1 MSACPPVDRL
11 LAFASG
17 ELADDRAVE
26 VETHIDSCGE
36 CRAALSN
43 LARQGGPPPTLGRYR
58 IDTVL
63 GSGGM
68 GIVYRAYDPQ
78 LARPIAIKVV
88 KRAGDDTAGR
98 ARLVREAQALAR
110 LSHPN
115 VCHVY
120 DVGTEGDEVWVAMEL
135 IDGVSLRQWAEQHRD
150 RDALIEVLLGA
161 AEGIA
166 AAHAAGLVHRDIKP
180 ENVLVTRDGR
190 AIVTDF
196 GLARHED
203 AIDPRAST
211 ISNDPHLTATGA
223 IAGTPAYLA
232 PEQLLGDPIDA
243 RVDQFA
249 WAVMTYE
256 LVTGTKPFPIVF
268 AVRVEAIRHG
278 LTPPASLPPALASAL
293 VRAMQAAPADRFAS
307 MRELI
312 AAIRAQAGRK
322 HGLVPARGRKPAI
335 AALVVL
341 GAGAGLAAAWQLTRT
356 AHTTRTTRDDDT
368 HVQVASARDLAPTA
382 TAPTAPAPAAIAPQ
396 PAPALTPDAA
406 LSAVAVAPAPPS
418 PAKAIPPT
426 TNPVP
431 VPARKQKR
439 TEPEIH
445 ATNPVQAPPPVA
457 PAATGSGSSGGLTAR
472 QQQILDSLDPP
483 YCRSCAVASV
493 DAFCEIPY
501 DFANPETKRRRE
513 VVDWGR
519 VTKVTTEHGKLGDR
533 PVTLNIVELQG
544 QRDTYRFKDELVV
557 GRLQTQVGALLAIC
571 PEEEDDF
578 WQLSGGPTYKTRA
591 VITLSAPPRVQDAAK
606 FQALHIPDIRLAA
619 ASVNKSLERLDPS
632 RRYLVYAEVK
642 ADDGALWK
650 MDRYWLDASGAK
662 SASKLAA
669 KKRFW
674 MVVEKPEIVERD
686 GDKRLLVHA
695 VAILDEIFP

>member
-17 ELADDRAVE
+17 ELADEKSAE
-26 VETHIDSCGE
+26 VEGHIDSCAE

-43 LARQGGPPPTLGRYR
+43 YAKGGPPPALGRYR

-78 LARPIAIKVV
+78 LARPVAIKVV
-88 KRAGDDTAGR
+88 RRAGEDTAGR

-120 DVGTEGDEVWVAMEL
+120 DVGSEGDEVWVAMEL
-135 IDGVSLRQWAEQHRD
+135 IDGVSLRQWAEQHRE
-150 RDALIEVLLGA
+150 REGLLTVLLGA

-203 AIDPRAST
+203 AINPHAST
-211 ISNDPHLTATGA
+211 LSNDPHLTATGA

-232 PEQLLGDPIDA
+232 PEQLLGDPIDS

-249 WAVMTYE
+249 WAVMAYE
-256 LVTGTKPFPIVF
+256 MLTGSKPFPIIF
-268 AVRVEAIRHG
+268 AVRVEAIRQG
-278 LTPPASLPPALASAL
+278 LTPPPSLPGPIAHAL
-293 VRAMQAAPADRFAS
+293 VRAMSASPADRFAT

-312 AAIRAQAGRK
+312 AALRSQQT
-322 HGLVPARGRKPAI
+322 LVPKRGRAPAV
-335 AALVVL
+335 AGLVVL
-341 GAGAGLAAAWQLTRT
+341 GAGVVLAGAWQLTR
-356 AHTTRTTRDDDT
+356 AADPKPDKP
-368 HVQVASARDLAPTA
+368 VQVAAAKNLAPIPTA
-382 TAPTAPAPAAIAPQ
+382 TPPISIAPDAAGVPPDAGTSIAVAAPSAAAAAAKAAVNKPKAKDAPAAG
-396 PAPALTPDAA
+396 
-406 LSAVAVAPAPPS
+406 SASMQASVTPAPPP
-418 PAKAIPPT
+418 PAGS
-426 TNPVP
+426 N
-431 VPARKQKR
+431 
-439 TEPEIH
+439 
-445 ATNPVQAPPPVA
+445 
-457 PAATGSGSSGGLTAR
+457 TGITPR

-483 YCRSCAVASV
+483 YCRSCAIASI

-501 DFANPETKRRRE
+501 DFANPETKRRHE
-513 VVDWGR
+513 VVDWGK
-519 VTKVTTEHGKLGDR
+519 VTKITTEKGSLGDR
-533 PVTLNIVELQG
+533 PLALNIITLQG
-544 QRDTYRFKDELVV
+544 QRATYRFKDELLV

-578 WQLSGGPTYKTRA
+578 YQLSGGPTFKTRA
-591 VITLSAPPRVQDAAK
+591 VATLSAPPRMTDVAK
-606 FQALHIPDIRLAA
+606 YQAIHIPDLRLAA
-619 ASVNKSLERLDPS
+619 SGVNKKLDNRIDPA
-632 RRYLVYAEVK
+632 RRYLINAKVES
-642 ADDGALWK
+642 DDGTLWK
-650 MDRYWLDASGAK
+650 MDRYWMDASGAK
-662 SASKLAA
+662 GAAKLAA
-669 KKRFW
+669 KKRYW
-674 MVVEKPEIVERD
+674 MIVEKPDFFETVP
-686 GDKRLLVHA
+686 GDKRLVVHA

>member
-11 LAFASG
+11 IAFASG
-17 ELADDRAVE
+17 ELTDDKSADIE
-26 VETHIDSCGE
+26 QHIDSCGE

-43 LARQGGPPPTLGRYR
+43 FAKGGPPPALGRYR

-78 LARPIAIKVV
+78 LARPVAIKVV
-88 KRAGDDTAGR
+88 RRAGDDEAGR

-120 DVGTEGDEVWVAMEL
+120 DVGSEGDEVWVAMEL
-135 IDGVSLRQWAEQHRD
+135 IDGVSLRQWCEQHRD
-150 RDALIEVLLGA
+150 RDEIVTVLLGA

-203 AIDPRAST
+203 AINPHAST
-211 ISNDPHLTATGA
+211 WGNDPHLTATGA

-249 WAVMTYE
+249 WAVMAYE
-256 LVTGTKPFPIVF
+256 LLTGQKPFPIVF
-268 AVRVEAIRHG
+268 AVRVEAIRQG
-278 LTPPASLPPALASAL
+278 LAAPASLPGPIANAL
-293 VRAMQAAPADRFAS
+293 VRAMAAAPTDRFPT
-307 MRELI
+307 MRDLMAAMRAQPGRRALVPKRGRA
-312 AAIRAQAGRK
+312 AAIAGIAV
-322 HGLVPARGRKPAI
+322 LV
-335 AALVVL
+335 
-341 GAGAGLAAAWQLTRT
+341 AGAGVVGAWQLTHEPEP
-356 AHTTRTTRDDDT
+356 APKP
-368 HVQVASARDLAPTA
+368 VQVAAAKNIAPLPTA
-382 TAPTAPAPAAIAPQ
+382 TPPVATAPATTTPIAA
-396 PAPALTPDAA
+396 PDAA
-406 LSAVAVAPAPPS
+406 VAAAPPPQVRAAAPPTTTPAVAAPKKTDKQPDKTQSMQATTTPAPAPP
-418 PAKAIPPT
+418 
-426 TNPVP
+426 
-431 VPARKQKR
+431 
-439 TEPEIH
+439 
-445 ATNPVQAPPPVA
+445 
-457 PAATGSGSSGGLTAR
+457 AAGSNAGLTPR
-472 QQQILDSLDPP
+472 QQQILDSMDPP
-483 YCRSCAVASV
+483 YCRSCAIASI

-501 DFANPETKRRRE
+501 DFANPETKRRQE
-513 VVDWGR
+513 VVDWGK
-519 VTKVTTEHGKLGDR
+519 VTKVGVEQGKLGDR
-533 PVTLNIVELQG
+533 PVSLNIITLQG
-544 QRDTYRFKDELVV
+544 QRGTYRFKDELLV
-557 GRLQTQVGALLAIC
+557 GRLETQVGALLAIC

-578 WQLSGGPTYKTRA
+578 WQLSGGPTFKTRA
-591 VITLSAPPRVQDAAK
+591 VATLSAAPKMADVAK

-619 ASVNKSLERLDPS
+619 SAVNKQLDNRIDPS
-632 RRYLVYAEVK
+632 RRYLINAKVEAE
-642 ADDGALWK
+642 DGTLWK

-662 SASKLAA
+662 NAGRLAA

-674 MVVEKPEIVERD
+674 IIVERPD
-686 GDKRLLVHA
+686 FMEAVPGDKRLVVHA

>member
-1 MSACPPVDRL
+1 MTAMACPPVDQL

-17 ELADDRAVE
+17 ELNEDKSASLE
-26 VETHIDSCGE
+26 SHIDSCAE
-36 CRAALSN
+36 CRSALSN
-43 LARQGGPPPTLGRYR
+43 YAKGGPPPVLGRYR

-78 LARPIAIKVV
+78 LARPVAIKVV
-88 KRAGDDTAGR
+88 RRAGEDTAGR

-120 DVGTEGDEVWVAMEL
+120 DVGSEGDEVWVAMEL

-150 RDALIEVLLGA
+150 RDGLVDVLLGA

-203 AIDPRAST
+203 GINPHAST
-211 ISNDPHLTATGA
+211 LSNDPHLTATGA

-249 WAVMTYE
+249 WAVMAFE
-256 LVTGTKPFPIVF
+256 LLTGQKPFPIIF
-268 AVRVEAIRHG
+268 AVRVEAIRQG
-278 LTPPASLPPALASAL
+278 LTPPATLPAPIATAL
-293 VRAMQAAPADRFAS
+293 VRAMQAAPDDRFPS

-312 AAIRAQAGRK
+312 AAMRSQRS
-322 HGLVPARGRKPAI
+322 LVPRRGRAPAI
-335 AALVVL
+335 AGLVVL
-341 GAGAGLAAAWQLTRT
+341 GAGAIVLGAWQLTR
-356 AHTTRTTRDDDT
+356 ADEPAAKP
-368 HVQVASARDLAPTA
+368 VQVAAANNVAPIGTA
-382 TAPTAPAPAAIAPQ
+382 TPPIAIAPDAATQ
-396 PAPALTPDAA
+396 ADPPALPE
-406 LSAVAVAPAPPS
+406 SKQIAVPAPPS
-418 PAKAIPPT
+418 PAPAVTAAKKAKSTPAHKDPPLAAGSASMQT
-426 TNPVP
+426 SVTP
-431 VPARKQKR
+431 
-439 TEPEIH
+439 
-445 ATNPVQAPPPVA
+445 A
-457 PAATGSGSSGGLTAR
+457 PAPAPATGSGGTLTPR

-483 YCRSCAVASV
+483 YCRSCAIASI

-501 DFANPETKRRRE
+501 DFANPETKRRME
-513 VVDWGR
+513 IVDWGR
-519 VTKVTTEHGKLGDR
+519 VTKVATEQGKLGDR
-533 PVTLNIVELQG
+533 PVTLNIITLQG
-544 QRDTYRFKDELVV
+544 QRDTYRFKDELLV
-557 GRLQTQVGALLAIC
+557 GRLQTQVGAMLAIC

-578 WQLSGGPTYKTRA
+578 WQLSGGPTFKTRA
-591 VITLSAPPRVQDAAK
+591 VATLSAPPRMNEVTK
-606 FQALHIPDIRLAA
+606 YQALHIPDLRLAA
-619 ASVNKSLERLDPS
+619 SGVNKQLDKRIDAS
-632 RRYLVYAEVK
+632 RRYLINAKVE

-662 SASKLAA
+662 GAAKLAA

-674 MVVEKPEIVERD
+674 MIVDRPDFVETGGE
-686 GDKRLLVHA
+686 KRLVVHA
-695 VAILDEIFP
+695 VAILDDIFP

>member
-1 MSACPPVDRL
+1 MSACPPVERL

-17 ELADDRAVE
+17 ELADDRSAE
-26 VETHIDSCGE
+26 IESHIDSCGE

-43 LARQGGPPPTLGRYR
+43 LAKGGPPPALGRYR

-78 LARPIAIKVV
+78 LARPVAIKVV
-88 KRAGDDTAGR
+88 RRAGEDTAGR

-135 IDGVSLRQWAEQHRD
+135 IDGVSLRAWAEQHRE
-150 RDALIEVLLGA
+150 RDQLIDVLLGA
-161 AEGIA
+161 AEGIM

-249 WAVMTYE
+249 WAVMAYE
-256 LVTGTKPFPIVF
+256 LLTGSKPFPIIF
-268 AVRVEAIRHG
+268 AVRVEAIRQG
-278 LTPPASLPPALASAL
+278 VTPPASLPAPLAKAL
-293 VRAMQAAPADRFAS
+293 VRAMAASPADRFAS

-312 AAIRAQAGRK
+312 DAIRAPARRQTRTRP
-322 HGLVPARGRKPAI
+322 LVPLRGRKQAV
-335 AALVVL
+335 AALIVL
-341 GAGAGLAAAWQLTRT
+341 GAGGAVAGGWQLTKEDAPEPAT
-356 AHTTRTTRDDDT
+356 
-368 HVQVASARDLAPTA
+368 VAQNVAPAPTA
-382 TAPTAPAPAAIAPQ
+382 TPPPPALATPSPAPAPLVA
-396 PAPALTPDAA
+396 PDA
-406 LSAVAVAPAPPS
+406 AVAVAAETPATAQPIASPPAAPLKKKKEPEKTTPAIQASTSPPPAPL
-418 PAKAIPPT
+418 PAP
-426 TNPVP
+426 
-431 VPARKQKR
+431 
-439 TEPEIH
+439 
-445 ATNPVQAPPPVA
+445 
-457 PAATGSGSSGGLTAR
+457 ATGSGGLTPR

-483 YCRSCAVASV
+483 YCRSCAIASI

-501 DFANPETKRRRE
+501 DFTNPETKRRMD
-513 VVDWGR
+513 VVDWGK
-519 VTKVTTEHGKLGDR
+519 VTKIATEQGSLGDR
-533 PVTLNIVELQG
+533 PVTLNIITLQG
-544 QRDTYRFKDELVV
+544 QRGTYRFKDELLV

-578 WQLSGGPTYKTRA
+578 WQLSGGPTFKTRA
-591 VITLSAPPRVQDAAK
+591 VATLSAPPRMTEVNRLK
-606 FQALHIPDIRLAA
+606 ALHIPDIRLAA
-619 ASVNKSLERLDPS
+619 SSLNKQLDSRIDPT
-632 RRYLVYAEVK
+632 RRYLVHARVES
-642 ADDGALWK
+642 DDGTLWK

-662 SASKLAA
+662 GASKLAP
-669 KKRFW
+669 KKTFW
-674 MVVEKPEIVERD
+674 MIVDRPDFFETVP
-686 GDKRLLVHA
+686 GDKRLVVHA
-695 VAILDEIFP
+695 VEILDDIFP

>member
-17 ELADDRAVE
+17 ELTEDKSAE
-26 VETHIDSCGE
+26 VEGHIDSCAE

-43 LARQGGPPPTLGRYR
+43 YAKGGPPPVLGRYR

-78 LARPIAIKVV
+78 LARPVAIKVV
-88 KRAGDDTAGR
+88 RRAGEDTAGR

-135 IDGVSLRQWAEQHRD
+135 IDGVSLRQWAEQHRE
-150 RDALIEVLLGA
+150 REGLLNVLLGA

-166 AAHAAGLVHRDIKP
+166 AAHAVGLVHRDIKP

-203 AIDPRAST
+203 AINPHAST
-211 ISNDPHLTATGA
+211 LSNDPHLTSTGA

-232 PEQLLGDPIDA
+232 PEQLLGDPLDS

-249 WAVMTYE
+249 WAVMAYE
-256 LVTGTKPFPIVF
+256 MLTGSKPFPIIF
-268 AVRVEAIRHG
+268 AVRVEAIRQG
-278 LTPPASLPPALASAL
+278 LTPPPSLPAPIANAL
-293 VRAMQAAPADRFAS
+293 VRAMSASPPDRFPS

-312 AAIRAQAGRK
+312 GALRSQQTLAPKLGRA
-322 HGLVPARGRKPAI
+322 PAI
-335 AALVVL
+335 AGLVVL
-341 GAGAGLAAAWQLTRT
+341 GAGGLLLGAWQLTRK
-356 AHTTRTTRDDDT
+356 DEPPEKP
-368 HVQVASARDLAPTA
+368 VQVAAAKNLAPIPTA
-382 TAPTAPAPAAIAPQ
+382 TPPITIAA
-396 PAPALTPDAA
+396 DA
-406 LSAVAVAPAPPS
+406 AVAVVQPPD
-418 PAKAIPPT
+418 AGVAAISVAAPT
-426 TNPVP
+426 TAAMTAKRQKPGSKDPPPGAGSQSMQASVTPAP
-431 VPARKQKR
+431 VPA
-439 TEPEIH
+439 PGG
-445 ATNPVQAPPPVA
+445 N
-457 PAATGSGSSGGLTAR
+457 SGITPR

-483 YCRSCAVASV
+483 YCRSCAIASI

-513 VVDWGR
+513 VVDWGK
-519 VTKVTTEHGKLGDR
+519 VTKITTEKGSLGDR
-533 PVTLNIVELQG
+533 PLALNIITLQG
-544 QRDTYRFKDELVV
+544 QRDTYRFKDELLV
-557 GRLQTQVGALLAIC
+557 GRLETRVGALLAIC

-578 WQLSGGPTYKTRA
+578 YQLSGGPTFKTRA
-591 VITLSAPPRVQDAAK
+591 VATLSAPPRMADVAK
-606 FQALHIPDIRLAA
+606 YQAIHIPDIRLAA
-619 ASVNKSLERLDPS
+619 SGVNKKLDNRIDPA
-632 RRYLVYAEVK
+632 RRYLVNAKVE
-642 ADDGALWK
+642 ADDGTLWK
-650 MDRYWLDASGAK
+650 MDRYWMDASGAK
-662 SASKLAA
+662 GAGKLAA
-669 KKRFW
+669 KKRYW
-674 MVVEKPEIVERD
+674 MIVEKPDFLETVP
-686 GDKRLLVHA
+686 GDKRLVVHA

>member
-1 MSACPPVDRL
+1 MTIRLDVSQSVCPPIDRL

-17 ELADDRAVE
+17 ELDENRSSE
-26 VETHIDSCGE
+26 VENHIDGCAE
-36 CRAALSN
+36 CRSALSN
-43 LARQGGPPPTLGRYR
+43 YAKGGPPPALGRYR

-78 LARPIAIKVV
+78 LARPVAIKVV
-88 KRAGDDTAGR
+88 RRAGDDTQGR

-135 IDGVSLRQWAEQHRD
+135 IDGVSLRQWAEQHRE
-150 RDALIEVLLGA
+150 RDGLLEVLLGA

-203 AIDPRAST
+203 GINPHAST
-211 ISNDPHLTATGA
+211 LSNDPHLTATGA

-249 WAVMTYE
+249 WATMAFE
-256 LVTGTKPFPIVF
+256 LITGSKPFPIIF
-268 AVRVEAIRHG
+268 AVRVEAIRQG
-278 LTPPASLPPALASAL
+278 VTPPSTLGQPLAGAL
-293 VRAMQAAPADRFAS
+293 VRAMSASPSDRFPS

-312 AAIRAQAGRK
+312 AAIRAKPDRTK
-322 HGLVPARGRKPAI
+322 KPLVPLRGRAPAI
-335 AALVVL
+335 AGLVVL
-341 GAGAGLAAAWQLTRT
+341 GAGAAVLAGWQLTREEEP
-356 AHTTRTTRDDDT
+356 AEKP
-368 HVQVASARDLAPTA
+368 VQVAAARNLAPTA
-382 TAPTAPAPAAIAPQ
+382 TVPVTAPVTVTVPDAGAEITTSVAPVPSPVAAQPAKKTATPSPKEKAGPGSASMQTSVTPQ
-396 PAPALTPDAA
+396 PTPPA
-406 LSAVAVAPAPPS
+406 
-418 PAKAIPPT
+418 
-426 TNPVP
+426 
-431 VPARKQKR
+431 
-439 TEPEIH
+439 
-445 ATNPVQAPPPVA
+445 
-457 PAATGSGSSGGLTAR
+457 SGGGGGTTITPR

-483 YCRSCAVASV
+483 YCRSCAIASI

-501 DFANPETKRRRE
+501 DFANPETKRRHE
-513 VVDWGR
+513 VVDWGK
-519 VTKVTTEHGKLGDR
+519 VTKIATEQGKLGDR
-533 PVTLNIVELQG
+533 PVTLNIITLQG
-544 QRDTYRFKDELVV
+544 QRDTYRFKDELLV

-578 WQLSGGPTYKTRA
+578 YQLSGGPTFKTRA
-591 VITLSAPPRVQDAAK
+591 VATLSAPPRMAEVAR

-619 ASVNKSLERLDPS
+619 SGVNKQLDNRIDPS
-632 RRYLVYAEVK
+632 RRYLINAKVE
-642 ADDGALWK
+642 ADEGALWK
-650 MDRYWLDASGAK
+650 MDRYWLDPTGAK
-662 SASKLAA
+662 GASKLAA

-674 MVVEKPEIVERD
+674 IIIDKPDYREDVPGE
-686 GDKRLLVHA
+686 KRLVVHA

>member
-1 MSACPPVDRL
+1 MTACPSVDRL

-17 ELADDRAVE
+17 ELADDTAEGVE
-26 VETHIDSCGE
+26 NHIDGCAE

-43 LARQGGPPPTLGRYR
+43 LAREGGPPPALGRYR

-78 LARPIAIKVV
+78 LARPVAIKVV
-88 KRAGDDTAGR
+88 RRAGEDTAGR

-135 IDGVSLRQWAEQHRD
+135 IDGVSLRVWAEQHRE
-150 RDALIEVLLGA
+150 REGLIEVLLGA

-166 AAHAAGLVHRDIKP
+166 AAHNAGLVHRDIKP

-211 ISNDPHLTATGA
+211 VSNDPHLTATGA

-249 WAVMTYE
+249 WACMAYE
-256 LVTGTKPFPIVF
+256 LLTGTKPFPIVF
-268 AVRVEAIRHG
+268 VVRVEAIRQG
-278 LTPPASLPPALASAL
+278 VTPPPSLPSSLASAL
-293 VRAMQAAPADRFAS
+293 VRAMAAVPDDRFAS

-312 AAIRAQAGRK
+312 ATIRASRTRK
-322 HGLVPARGRKPAI
+322 RPLLPARGKRPAI

-341 GAGAGLAAAWQLTRT
+341 GASGGALAAWQF
-356 AHTTRTTRDDDT
+356 
-368 HVQVASARDLAPTA
+368 TA
-382 TAPTAPAPAAIAPQ
+382 TEEPPPAPAARNVAPMPTATPPIPAPGSADGSAAVLAAAAAPAPGSAAPGTADATPDAEPARAARVAIAAPP
-396 PAPALTPDAA
+396 PAPAPVKTPRK
-406 LSAVAVAPAPPS
+406 
-418 PAKAIPPT
+418 AKQTQEVQA

-431 VPARKQKR
+431 VPA
-439 TEPEIH
+439 
-445 ATNPVQAPPPVA
+445 PPA
-457 PAATGSGSSGGLTAR
+457 PAAASGGGLTPR
-472 QQQILDSLDPP
+472 QKQILDSLDPP
-483 YCRSCAVASV
+483 YCRSCAIASV

-501 DFANPETKRRRE
+501 DFTNPDTKRRRE
-513 VVDWGR
+513 VLDWGK
-519 VTKVTTEHGKLGDR
+519 VTKIGLEQGKLGDR
-533 PVTLNIVELQG
+533 PVTLNIITVQG
-544 QRDTYRFKDELVV
+544 QRDTYRFKDELLV

-578 WQLSGGPTYKTRA
+578 WQLSGGPTFKTRA
-591 VITLSAPPRVQDAAK
+591 VITLSSPPRMTEAVKYKAH
-606 FQALHIPDIRLAA
+606 HIPDIKIAA
-619 ASVNKSLERLDPS
+619 DAVHKELRIDPTK
-632 RRYLVYAEVK
+632 RYLVSAKVE

-650 MDRYWLDASGAK
+650 MDRYWLDASGARG
-662 SASKLAA
+662 ASRLAA
-669 KKRFW
+669 KKRYW
-674 MVVEKPEIVERD
+674 MIIEKPDFVEQAP
-686 GDKRLLVHA
+686 GDRRLVVHA

>member
-1 MSACPPVDRL
+1 L

-17 ELADDRAVE
+17 ELGDDKSGE
-26 VETHIDSCGE
+26 IESHIDGCAE

-43 LARQGGPPPTLGRYR
+43 LAREGGPPPALGRYR

-78 LARPIAIKVV
+78 LARPVAIKVV
-88 KRAGDDTAGR
+88 RRAGEDTAGR

-135 IDGVSLRQWAEQHRD
+135 IDGVSLRQWAAEQHHD
-150 RDALIEVLLGA
+150 RRSVIDVLLGA

-203 AIDPRAST
+203 AINPHAST
-211 ISNDPHLTATGA
+211 LSNDPHLTATGA

-249 WAVMTYE
+249 WAVMAYE
-256 LVTGTKPFPIVF
+256 MLTGTKPFPIIF

-278 LTPPASLPPALASAL
+278 LTPPPSLPPSLAIAL
-293 VRAMQAAPADRFAS
+293 VRAMQAVPADRFPS

-312 AAIRAQAGRK
+312 VALRVHQTQP
-322 HGLVPARGRKPAI
+322 PARSRAPIVGGLAI
-335 AALVVL
+335 AAV
-341 GAGAGLAAAWQLTRT
+341 GAAIVGAWQLTK
-356 AHTTRTTRDDDT
+356 APDDDDKKP
-368 HVQVASARDLAPTA
+368 VQVAANNAAPLPTA
-382 TAPTAPAPAAIAPQ
+382 TPPSAVAPDASQLVTPAARDAPATAELKPQPVAVTTKKQPKTPPPAKSKDVQASAAPAPI
-396 PAPALTPDAA
+396 PATT
-406 LSAVAVAPAPPS
+406 S
-418 PAKAIPPT
+418 P
-426 TNPVP
+426 
-431 VPARKQKR
+431 
-439 TEPEIH
+439 
-445 ATNPVQAPPPVA
+445 
-457 PAATGSGSSGGLTAR
+457 GSGSSSTGTGLTPR
-472 QQQILDSLDPP
+472 QQQILDSMDPP
-483 YCRSCAVASV
+483 YCRSCAIASV

-513 VVDWGR
+513 VVDWG
-519 VTKVTTEHGKLGDR
+519 KVTNITTEKGSLGER
-533 PVTLNIVELQG
+533 PVTLNIITLQG
-544 QRDTYRFKDELVV
+544 QRDTYRFKDELLV

-578 WQLSGGPTYKTRA
+578 WQLSGGPTFKTRA
-591 VITLSAPPRVQDAAK
+591 VITLSSAPKLAEAAK
-606 FQALHIPDIRLAA
+606 YQALHIPDIRLAA
-619 ASVNKSLERLDPS
+619 AGVNKKLDRIDAD
-632 RRYLVYAEVK
+632 RRYLINAKVE
-642 ADDGALWK
+642 ADDGHLWK
-650 MDRYWLDASGAK
+650 MDRYWMDATGAK
-662 SASKLAA
+662 GASKLAA

-674 MVVEKPEIVERD
+674 MIVEKPDFLETVP
-686 GDKRLLVHA
+686 GDKRLVVHA

>member
-1 MSACPPVDRL
+1 MTACPPVERL

-17 ELADDRAVE
+17 ELADDRAIE
-26 VETHIDSCGE
+26 VESHIDSCQE

-43 LARQGGPPPTLGRYR
+43 LAREGGPPPALGRYR

-78 LARPIAIKVV
+78 LARPVAVKVV
-88 KRAGDDTAGR
+88 RRAGEDTAGR

-135 IDGVSLRQWAEQHRD
+135 IDGVSLRQWAEQHRE
-150 RDALIEVLLGA
+150 RDGLIEVLLGA

-211 ISNDPHLTATGA
+211 VSNDPHLTATGA

-249 WAVMTYE
+249 WAVMAYE
-256 LVTGTKPFPIVF
+256 LLTGSKPFPIIF
-268 AVRVEAIRHG
+268 AVRVEAIRQG
-278 LTPPASLPPALASAL
+278 LTPPPSLPPALANAL
-293 VRAMQAAPADRFAS
+293 VRAMAASPADRFPS
-307 MRELI
+307 MRDVI
-312 AAIRAQAGRK
+312 TAMRATPAKGEKPRK
-322 HGLVPARGRKPAI
+322 PTVVPARGRKPAV

-341 GAGAGLAAAWQLTRT
+341 GAGAGLVAAWQLTK
-356 AHTTRTTRDDDT
+356 DDEKKPEPI
-368 HVQVASARDLAPTA
+368 ASYNRVGTA
-382 TAPTAPAPAAIAPQ
+382 TPPIMAAADAAIAADAAVAPPAVAASEPPVIAARAAAPAPKKKVDPKVEPKAAPQ
-396 PAPALTPDAA
+396 E
-406 LSAVAVAPAPPS
+406 V
-418 PAKAIPPT
+418 
-426 TNPVP
+426 
-431 VPARKQKR
+431 Q
-439 TEPEIH
+439 
-445 ATNPVQAPPPVA
+445 ATNPVNVPTPPP
-457 PAATGSGSSGGLTAR
+457 ATQASGSGGGLTPR
-472 QQQILDSLDPP
+472 QQAILDSLDPP
-483 YCRSCAVASV
+483 YCRSCAIASV

-501 DFANPETKRRRE
+501 DVTNPETKRRRE
-513 VVDWGR
+513 VLDWG
-519 VTKVTTEHGKLGDR
+519 KVTSVGIEKGKLGDR
-533 PVTLNIVELQG
+533 PVTLNIITLQG
-544 QRDTYRFKDELVV
+544 QRDTYRFKDELLV

-578 WQLSGGPTYKTRA
+578 WQLSGGPTFKTRA
-591 VITLSAPPRVQDAAK
+591 VITLSAPPRLAEAAK
-606 FQALHIPDIRLAA
+606 FKALHIPDIKIAA
-619 ASVNKSLERLDPS
+619 DAVNKSLRLDPG
-632 RRYLVYAEVK
+632 RRYLVNAKVES
-642 ADDGALWK
+642 DDGALWK
-650 MDRYWLDASGAK
+650 MDRYWLDASAARGAN
-662 SASKLAA
+662 KLAP

-674 MVVEKPEIVERD
+674 MIVEKPDFTESVP
-686 GDKRLLVHA
+686 GDKRLVVHA
-695 VAILDEIFP
+695 VQILDEIFP

>member
-17 ELADDRAVE
+17 ELADDKSAE
-26 VETHIDSCGE
+26 VENHIDSCGE
-36 CRAALSN
+36 CRTALSN
-43 LARQGGPPPTLGRYR
+43 LAKGGPPPALGRYR

-78 LARPIAIKVV
+78 LARPVAIKVV
-88 KRAGDDTAGR
+88 RRAGDDTAGR

-120 DVGTEGDEVWVAMEL
+120 DVGSEGDEVWVAMEL
-135 IDGVSLRQWAEQHRD
+135 IDGVSLRQWAEQHRE
-150 RDALIEVLLGA
+150 RDQLIEVLLGA

-211 ISNDPHLTATGA
+211 VSNDPHLTATGA

-249 WAVMTYE
+249 WAVMAYE
-256 LVTGTKPFPIVF
+256 LLTGSKPFPIIF
-268 AVRVEAIRHG
+268 AIRVEAIRQG
-278 LTPPASLPPALASAL
+278 LTPPASLPPPIANAL
-293 VRAMQAAPADRFAS
+293 VRAMAAAPADRFPS

-312 AAIRAQAGRK
+312 EAIRAREAKRK
-322 HGLVPARGRKPAI
+322 TTLVPIRGRRPAV

-341 GAGAGLAAAWQLTRT
+341 GAGAAVAGGWQLTK
-356 AHTTRTTRDDDT
+356 RDDAP
-368 HVQVASARDLAPTA
+368 VQVASAKNAGPLPTA
-382 TAPTAPAPAAIAPQ
+382 RPPAPAAVTPDAAVPATATANPPVPAPSPAPPPVPAPIRTAPTAKKASPPAPQAMQ
-396 PAPALTPDAA
+396 
-406 LSAVAVAPAPPS
+406 
-418 PAKAIPPT
+418 
-426 TNPVP
+426 
-431 VPARKQKR
+431 
-439 TEPEIH
+439 
-445 ATNPVQAPPPVA
+445 ATNPPAPSPVTSGG
-457 PAATGSGSSGGLTAR
+457 TGAGSASGGGLTPR

-483 YCRSCAVASV
+483 YCRSCAIASI

-501 DFANPETKRRRE
+501 DFANPETKRRHE
-513 VVDWGR
+513 VVDWGK
-519 VTKVTTEHGKLGDR
+519 VTKIGVEQGKLGDR
-533 PVTLNIVELQG
+533 PVLLNIITLQG
-544 QRDTYRFKDELVV
+544 QRDTYRFKDELLT
-557 GRLQTQVGALLAIC
+557 GRLETQVGALLAIC

-578 WQLSGGPTYKTRA
+578 WQLSGGPTFKTRA
-591 VITLSAPPRVQDAAK
+591 VATLSAPPRMTEVAK
-606 FQALHIPDIRLAA
+606 YQALHIPDIRLAA
-619 ASVNKSLERLDPS
+619 SAVNKTLDNRIDPT
-632 RRYLVYAEVK
+632 RRYLINAKVE
-642 ADDGALWK
+642 ADDGTLWK

-662 SASKLAA
+662 GASKLAA

-674 MVVEKPEIVERD
+674 MIVERPEFLETVL
-686 GDKRLLVHA
+686 GDRRLVVHA
-695 VAILDEIFP
+695 VAILDDIFP

>member
-1 MSACPPVDRL
+1 MSACPTVDRL

-17 ELADDRAVE
+17 ELAEDQSGDVE
-26 VETHIDSCGE
+26 QHIDSCAE
-36 CRAALSN
+36 CRSALSN
-43 LARQGGPPPTLGRYR
+43 LAKEGGSPPVLGRYR

-78 LARPIAIKVV
+78 LARPVAIKVV
-88 KRAGDDTAGR
+88 RRAGEDTAGR

-150 RDALIEVLLGA
+150 REELTTVLLGA

-203 AIDPRAST
+203 AISPHAST
-211 ISNDPHLTATGA
+211 LSNDPHLTATGA

-249 WAVMTYE
+249 WAVMAYE
-256 LVTGTKPFPIVF
+256 MITATKPFPIIF
-268 AVRVEAIRHG
+268 AVRVEAIRQG
-278 LTPPASLPPALASAL
+278 LTPSPSLPPALASAL
-293 VRAMQAAPADRFAS
+293 VRAMSAEPADRFPT

-312 AAIRAQAGRK
+312 AAIRSQRS
-322 HGLVPARGRKPAI
+322 LMPRRARAPAI
-335 AALVVL
+335 AGLVVL
-341 GAGAGLAAAWQLTRT
+341 GTGAIVLGAWQLTK
-356 AHTTRTTRDDDT
+356 APEDKKP
-368 HVQVASARDLAPTA
+368 VQVAARNAAPIPTA
-382 TAPTAPAPAAIAPQ
+382 TPPITVAADAAVAAPPTQTAPQAELVAPAPSPQPGPPAPAPGTVKKGQKPPRAPAQISASTTPAPAPAPAATGGNAG
-396 PAPALTPDAA
+396 LTP
-406 LSAVAVAPAPPS
+406 
-418 PAKAIPPT
+418 
-426 TNPVP
+426 
-431 VPARKQKR
+431 RQK
-439 TEPEIH
+439 
-445 ATNPVQAPPPVA
+445 
-457 PAATGSGSSGGLTAR
+457 
-472 QQQILDSLDPP
+472 QILDSLDRP

-501 DFANPETKRRRE
+501 DFQNPETKRRME
-513 VVDWGR
+513 VVDWGK
-519 VTKVTTEHGKLGDR
+519 VTKVAVEQGSLGEQA
-533 PVTLNIVELQG
+533 VALNIITVQG
-544 QRDTYRFKDELVV
+544 QRDTYRFKDDLLV
-557 GRLQTQVGALLAIC
+557 GRLETQVGALLAIC
-571 PEEEDDF
+571 ADDHSDF
-578 WQLSGGPTYKTRA
+578 YQLSGGPTHRTRA
-591 VITLSAPPRVQDAAK
+591 VITLSAPPRMAEAEK
-606 FQALHIPDIRLAA
+606 HKALHVPDIRIAA
-619 ASVNKSLERLDPS
+619 AAVNKNLDRFDTS
-632 RRYLVYAEVK
+632 RRYLINAKVES
-642 ADDGALWK
+642 DDGTLWK
-650 MDRYWLDASGAK
+650 MDRYWLDATGAK
-662 SASKLAA
+662 NANRLAP
-669 KKRFW
+669 KKRYW
-674 MVVEKPEIVERD
+674 MIVERPD
-686 GDKRLLVHA
+686 FIETVPGDKRLVVHA